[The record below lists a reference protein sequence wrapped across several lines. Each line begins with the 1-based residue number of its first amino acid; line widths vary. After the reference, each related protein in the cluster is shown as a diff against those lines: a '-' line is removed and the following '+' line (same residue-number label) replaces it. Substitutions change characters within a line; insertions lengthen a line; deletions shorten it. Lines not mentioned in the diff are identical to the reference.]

1 MAKGGK
7 RAGAGNPGYGKQIAV
22 REGVERLT
30 PRWFAMIE
38 EMLDSKVEDHLH
50 KDVIKLIKEL
60 FPNNEYTA
68 KELIKFLAV
77 GARDDRKFAL
87 DQLGKLM
94 GKLMPTEVTGKGGK
108 PIEMSI
114 NLQSASTDELLRF
127 LTAASANNI
136 QVSG

>member
-1 MAKGGK
+1 MPKGGA
-7 RAGAGNPGYGKQIAV
+7 RPGAGNPGYGKQIAV

-38 EMLDSKVEDHLH
+38 EMLNEKVEDHLH

-60 FPNNEYTA
+60 FPHNEYTA

-94 GKLMPTEVTGKGGK
+94 GKLMPTEITGANGG
-108 PIEMSI
+108 PIVLTWKSKLTTNQEDGPK
-114 NLQSASTDELLRF
+114 AST
-127 LTAASANNI
+127 TA
-136 QVSG
+136 